1 MAKDQGAG
9 AGSRWGKK
17 PSKGRTPQMSA
28 GGAITADEKPAPKK
42 RVSPAEF
49 FRQVRAEARKITWP
63 SRKETW
69 ITSVMVFLMI
79 LITIL
84 FFFVVDLA
92 TSEVVSYILKVG
104 S

>member
-1 MAKDQGAG
+1 MAKDQAAG

-17 PSKGRTPQMSA
+17 PTKGRPVPTGTA
-28 GGAITADEKPAPKK
+28 AAITADEKPVRKK

-69 ITSVMVFLMI
+69 ITSFMVFLMI
-79 LITIL
+79 LITIV
-84 FFFVVDLA
+84 FFFVVDLGTGWA
-92 TSEVVSYILKVG
+92 VG
-104 S
+104 QIIKLGS